1 MNFFVLQKRNHNRF
15 HEDKKNIRRK
25 VLIHT
30 LKWSYEL
37 EKAMHNTSKNVKWQN
52 EISEMVIK
60 NPSSTLQI
68 LNVKVQF
75 SEFNVSERLKDSVK
89 LRRKKVSACFKKI
102 KNQKSNS

>member
-1 MNFFVLQKRNHNRF
+1 
-15 HEDKKNIRRK
+15 
-25 VLIHT
+25 
-30 LKWSYEL
+30 
-37 EKAMHNTSKNVKWQN
+37 
-52 EISEMVIK
+52 MVIK

-102 KNQKSNS
+102 KNQTHKNMRKFQLTKLDELERAGVGFCSRKRNGGN